1 VRRNVI
7 GSAKKE
13 RKGSSKD
20 RGATKGTDMRWL
32 GRGDTAPRRCCSY
45 HSVFQHCHL
54 KPCVYSCLFGLGE
67 AGCIAPAPERAP
79 ARSRANPV
87 PSPTF
92 PRAGPRRPTSGRV
105 ATPGGRGAAAF
116 ATADTCRASGGGSSQ
131 VTAIRQVD
139 YSVDGQPVVV
149 LSVPFRSAETGS

>member
-1 VRRNVI
+1 VVGERRY
-7 GSAKKE
+7 
-13 RKGSSKD
+13 
-20 RGATKGTDMRWL
+20 GA
-32 GRGDTAPRRCCSY
+32 GRPGGAAVPRRCCSY